1 MKVPLNNETVVCV
14 FSVVFGAFAASWR
27 VQKLQGMAKRSQKHV
42 KIQTK
47 LLTRNNKQWV
57 IVGENWIKVKLSQV
71 PLLLGQYQPALDLL
85 MSLKFFLRNLK
96 CCFLCAQTRNVLMY
110 F

>member
-1 MKVPLNNETVVCV
+1 MVCV
-14 FSVVFGAFAASWR
+14 FSVVFGVFAASWR
-27 VQKLQGMAKRSQKHV
+27 AQKLQGMAKRNF
-42 KIQTK
+42 KIQTE

-71 PLLLGQYQPALDLL
+71 SLVLGQYQPALDLL
-85 MSLKFFLRNLK
+85 MSLKSSLRNLK
-96 CCFLCAQTRNVLMY
+96 CCFFSVLKQEMYLCIFKQGVFCLGAL